1 MVKKTGP
8 WKLFCLFLRFPT
20 GCRARST
27 GKSGRGPAPG
37 SSVHF
42 PAVPSDARCRGAA
55 GSARKAARTGSI
67 SRGRFFHH
75 PRIYGERALF
85 FCGEIM
91 TQRPA
96 TAGPAAAA
104 AAAAVHRACYN
115 QLSTTLQRY
124 RAQQQQA
131 TPCACDRSALYC
143 VELLWKALHH
153 PSHLLVAGIGRLLL
167 SLFCFVRHNTQVH
180 VTEHNHSASSSR
192 QRHARMHDTC
202 CTLSSCCR
210 T

>member
-1 MVKKTGP
+1 M
-8 WKLFCLFLRFPT
+8 RFST
-20 GCRARST
+20 GCRARSP

-37 SSVHF
+37 SSVHY
-42 PAVPSDARCRGAA
+42 PAVPSDARRRGAA

-143 VELLWKALHH
+143 VELLWKAPEIHH
-153 PSHLLVAGIGRLLL
+153 PSHLLVPEVYLGCCCR
-167 SLFCFVRHNTQVH
+167 S
-180 VTEHNHSASSSR
+180 SASFGTTPR
-192 QRHARMHDTC
+192 YM
-202 CTLSSCCR
+202 
-210 T
+210 